1 MSEAERTAF
10 EDLYREHYWT
20 LLRFAMRRSTD
31 PDRARDLVAET
42 FATAWRRRSTLPAAR
57 SLPWLYKIAGNLLAN
72 ERRRDERAAKAYR
85 TLDGYSS
92 TEHQAGTAEQTE
104 WSEALRD
111 VLRAL
116 QELSDDDQQVLMLH
130 AWEGLHGRDLGTALG
145 CSAAAAS
152 VRLHRARRRLDA
164 AINVR
169 NAGIVRQPA
178 AEASAPI
185 GTKGEHS

>member
-1 MSEAERTAF
+1 
-10 EDLYREHYWT
+10 
-20 LLRFAMRRSTD
+20 
-31 PDRARDLVAET
+31 
-42 FATAWRRRSTLPAAR
+42 LPAAR
-57 SLPWLYKIAGNLLAN
+57 ALPWLYKIAGNLLAN
-72 ERRRDERAAKAYR
+72 ERRRGERAAKAYR
-85 TLDGYSS
+85 TLDGYSL

-116 QELSDDDQQVLMLH
+116 RELSDDDQQVLMLH
-130 AWEGLHGRDLGTALG
+130 AWEGLQGRDLGAALG

-152 VRLHRARRRLDA
+152 ARLHRARRRLDA

-169 NAGIVRQPA
+169 NSGIVRQPE

-185 GTKGEHS
+185 GTKGEYS